1 MLKNYIEKGGYKF
14 KKKKSFFFKI
24 FFSFKTYLK
33 KIKIIIMS
41 IKFLIKNKNPILEN
55 EFIAVYAS
63 RSFGHDIHFIEL
75 VSRLYFPR
83 KISFIII
90 PNERINNFLLEAY
103 SHNISFFK
111 FSVDPVLSEWTARLI
126 KLMFFYFEIKHT
138 SWPKNYIVDPR
149 HLTQILNIDEDLHTF
164 EPIKN
169 KKKKK
174 FTFNTKSPLGIYR
187 HLVNSKI
194 GRNPSLPEH
203 IEKDCVAKIKK
214 KWPSFFKKPI
224 VAIVLR
230 RKGYLGQGING
241 RLRMAGPHENYTD
254 SVKYLAKQGFNVVGT
269 GDTLHEKF
277 YDIKNY
283 YDLTEC
289 GIEEDCANIFTLT
302 NCILYVGQNSGPYQ
316 IVFSVG
322 GRCLITDAQPLAYAP
337 FGENDLILYKNIYI
351 DNKKTDISKIFKYR
365 PELSFDQITFEKD
378 VKVKENSSL
387 EILLSVK
394 EMIELI
400 KGKKTSYEIKNLSQ
414 KLRQLAPKTAL
425 SAHLKS
431 RPPAFILKK
440 MKKSLF

>member
-14 KKKKSFFFKI
+14 KKKESFFFKI

-174 FTFNTKSPLGIYR
+174 IY
-187 HLVNSKI
+187 
-194 GRNPSLPEH
+194 
-203 IEKDCVAKIKK
+203 
-214 KWPSFFKKPI
+214 FQ
-224 VAIVLR
+224 
-230 RKGYLGQGING
+230 Y
-241 RLRMAGPHENYTD
+241 
-254 SVKYLAKQGFNVVGT
+254 
-269 GDTLHEKF
+269 
-277 YDIKNY
+277 
-283 YDLTEC
+283 
-289 GIEEDCANIFTLT
+289 
-302 NCILYVGQNSGPYQ
+302 
-316 IVFSVG
+316 
-322 GRCLITDAQPLAYAP
+322 
-337 FGENDLILYKNIYI
+337 
-351 DNKKTDISKIFKYR
+351 
-365 PELSFDQITFEKD
+365 
-378 VKVKENSSL
+378 
-387 EILLSVK
+387 
-394 EMIELI
+394 
-400 KGKKTSYEIKNLSQ
+400 
-414 KLRQLAPKTAL
+414 
-425 SAHLKS
+425 
-431 RPPAFILKK
+431 
-440 MKKSLF
+440 